1 MNASAPNILVESA
14 RNNLRAVPGWL
25 KQRRDE
31 AIKTL
36 EARDIPHR
44 RIEDWK
50 YTDLKPSLADLG
62 GTVAAATAAW
72 SLGTIPEGVAL
83 FDLADLSNAPDW
95 VRTHLGK
102 AAAAEIMPAA
112 SLALAHGGF
121 ALHVARGQ
129 AIAEPVR
136 ATVSG
141 VGNVRALIVL
151 DEGASLTLIETQ
163 DSLGAFR
170 NMGFEIVIGADATFT
185 HVRLGAAAVKS
196 VLVEDVAVRV
206 ARGATYRAHLLNQ
219 GSELSRLTLRATL
232 KEPGAS
238 AIISG
243 VSVLGGTSHADVT
256 THIYHASPQ
265 TQSEQL
271 FKHVVGGRG
280 RAVYQGKITVAEG
293 ADKSDSRQTAKA
305 LLLGERAEAD
315 LKPELEIFAD
325 DVKCAHGAAVGD
337 LDADS
342 LFYLRSRGIPEN
354 EARNM
359 LLRAFLREA
368 VDVIANESI
377 RDAVWQSV
385 EEGLR
390 RAMVSAT

>member
-1 MNASAPNILVESA
+1 MNALAPDIFAEAA
-14 RNNLRAVPGWL
+14 RHNPRTVPDWL
-25 KQRRDE
+25 EQRRDE
-31 AIKTL
+31 ALKTL
-36 EARDIPHR
+36 EARGVPHR
-44 RIEDWK
+44 RVEDWK
-50 YTDLKPSLADLG
+50 YTDLKPALEGLD
-62 GTVAAATAAW
+62 GTVAVATATWAIENV
-72 SLGTIPEGVAL
+72 SAGVTL
-83 FDLADLSNAPDW
+83 FDLADLERAPEW

-102 AAAAEIMPAA
+102 AAAAETMPAA

-121 ALHVARGQ
+121 ALRVARGQ
-129 AIAEPVR
+129 VIAEPVR

-141 VGNVRALIVL
+141 DGNIRGLIVL
-151 DEGASLTLIETQ
+151 DEGANLTLIEKQ
-163 DSLGAFR
+163 DGSGAFR
-170 NMGFEIVIGADATFT
+170 NSGLEIVIGANATFT
-185 HVRLGAAAVKS
+185 HVRFAASAAQS

-206 ARGATYRAHLLNQ
+206 ARGAAYRAHLLSQ
-219 GSELSRLTLRATL
+219 GSELSRLTLRVTL
-232 KEPGAS
+232 REPGAR
-238 AIISG
+238 ANMSG

-256 THIYHASPQ
+256 THVYHASAE

-271 FKHVVGGRG
+271 FKHVVGGKG

-342 LFYLRSRGIPEN
+342 LFYLRARGIPEN

-359 LLRAFLREA
+359 LLRAFLLEA
-368 VDVIANESI
+368 VDVIENEDI
-377 RDAVWQSV
+377 RTVFWQAIEDA
-385 EEGLR
+385 LP
-390 RAMVSAT
+390 RAMVSTV